1 MLMPSPKPLHPPQVT
16 VTSAGSGDPCSMQCV
31 TMIGYVQ
38 LSSIGDRE
46 VIGNAS

>member
-1 MLMPSPKPLHPPQVT
+1 MT
-16 VTSAGSGDPCSMQCV
+16 GTSDSEPGSIDSEPGSMQYV
-31 TMIGYVQ
+31 TLIGYVQ